1 MEMNDLLRRLVNLL
15 NAIDSGWRGGNRQ
28 REQRR

>member
-1 MEMNDLLRRLVNLL
+1 MELKDLLRRLVNLL

-28 REQRR
+28 KEQQ